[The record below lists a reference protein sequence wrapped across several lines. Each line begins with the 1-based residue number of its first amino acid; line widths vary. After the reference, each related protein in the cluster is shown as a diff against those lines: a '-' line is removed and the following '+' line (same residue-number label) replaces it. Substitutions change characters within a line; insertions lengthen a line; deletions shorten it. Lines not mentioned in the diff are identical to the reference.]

1 MKLFNLFTVLMV
13 SLSFGIFTA
22 CNKECADCPGQAP
35 SADVSKPGISVVSPS
50 MNTSYTGGDTISFHA
65 WFTDNRELSQYRVEI
80 HSSSDGHAHG
90 KNSEIA
96 PFFEYSTTVNITGVN
111 TEQRLFIPIPTS
123 AAAGPY
129 HFIVSAVDKAG
140 NEANFV
146 EVDLNITN
154 PSDTVAPLVTP
165 VYPDFSAT
173 EVFTVFPTG
182 QDTVQVRIIGQLT
195 DAGNGGSTGNL
206 KGYLVEFHEE
216 GSNEV
221 IYQLSNSNLSGA
233 IENMNLTLV
242 LRRSDMINEKYYTLK
257 VKAFDHSNNSSY
269 KEVRYKT
276 VLN

>member
-1 MKLFNLFTVLMV
+1 MTGFM
-13 SLSFGIFTA
+13 A
-22 CNKECADCPGQAP
+22 CERHQFE
-35 SADVSKPGISVVSPS
+35 
-50 MNTSYTGGDTISFHA
+50 SYDDYPQEA
-65 WFTDNRELSQYRVEI
+65 
-80 HSSSDGHAHG
+80 SDGACRVLKWIDDYGRDEVSGMELTGLQRANSLCKREPISESTIARMAGFERHR

-111 TEQRLFIPIPTS
+111 TEQRLFIPIPTT
-123 AAAGPY
+123 AAAGSY

-146 EVDLNITN
+146 EVDLTIIN

-173 EVFTVFPTG
+173 EILSVFPTA
-182 QDTVQVRIIGQLT
+182 QDTVQLRIIGQLT
-195 DAGNGGSTGNL
+195 DAGNGGSAGNL

-216 GSNEV
+216 GSDKV

-242 LRRSDMINEKYYTLK
+242 LRRSDLVNERYYTLK
-257 VKAFDHSNNSSY
+257 VMALDHSNNSSY

>member
-1 MKLFNLFTVLMV
+1 MKLSRIFTLLTL
-13 SLSFGIFTA
+13 SLTVGIFSA

-35 SADVSKPGISVVSPS
+35 SADVNKPGISVVSPS
-50 MNTSYTGGDTISFHA
+50 MNATYTGGDTISFHA

-80 HSSSDGHAHG
+80 HSSSDGHTHG

-111 TEQRLFIPIPTS
+111 TEQRLFIPIPTT
-123 AAAGPY
+123 AAAGSY

-146 EVDLNITN
+146 EVDLTIIN

-173 EVFTVFPTG
+173 EILSVFPTA
-182 QDTVQVRIIGQLT
+182 QDTVQLRIIGQLT
-195 DAGNGGSTGNL
+195 DAGNGGSAGNL

-216 GSNEV
+216 GSDKV

-242 LRRSDMINEKYYTLK
+242 LRRSDLVNERYYTLK
-257 VKAFDHSNNSSY
+257 VMALDHSNNSSY